1 MAKHFGKKH
10 DISTWIIHHDVSS
23 KGNAWINL
31 WFYNMK
37 NERNLGYFILENQQI
52 WSFSNKSMV
61 SRKVRTCTQETLHL
75 YVHPNLDFVKE
86 LITKYFITLSMM
98 LAILRFIIWTRKQ

>member
-1 MAKHFGKKH
+1 MMSPAK
-10 DISTWIIHHDVSS
+10 V
-23 KGNAWINL
+23 ALINL